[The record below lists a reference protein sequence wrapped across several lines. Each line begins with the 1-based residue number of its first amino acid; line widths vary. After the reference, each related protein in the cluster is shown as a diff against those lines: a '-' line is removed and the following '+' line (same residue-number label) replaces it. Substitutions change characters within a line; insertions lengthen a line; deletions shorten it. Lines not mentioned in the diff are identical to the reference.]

1 MIDLKVN
8 KRENLATVNEPFIKY
23 NNNYQ
28 KIMRYCDDAL
38 SDEVNGY
45 INAITETINNKKY
58 TNALEQMK
66 QAKTSNDFLIA
77 AELFE
82 EIKDYRD
89 SDSLAKECWK
99 KNEEII
105 QEEKERKEREQRE
118 QKRLDIVAMIILSV
132 IFSIMVILFITS
144 NIKGL

>member
-1 MIDLKVN
+1 
-8 KRENLATVNEPFIKY
+8 
-23 NNNYQ
+23 
-28 KIMRYCDDAL
+28 MRYCDDAL
-38 SDEVNGY
+38 RDEVNGY